1 MEHQYGTVIISNNKA
16 IDLNKIKETLK
27 YKDLIFLFVKRD
39 FISKYK
45 QTILGPMWAVIQPL
59 LTTAVFTFIFGNLA
73 NLTTLD
79 IAANNTKIPSFLF
92 YMSGTVCWGYFSSA
106 VSAISNTFIE
116 NRNIMGK
123 VYFPR
128 LVIPISTSIS
138 GLISLTIQFLMF
150 FLFWIYFKLTGNYD
164 VYFSK
169 FVFLFPLLIFQ
180 MVILGMGF
188 GIIISSLTT
197 KYRDLR
203 MLVGFGLQLW
213 QYATPI
219 AYGLSLIPQQYITLY
234 MLNPM
239 SPIITTMRYA
249 FLGTGFFSLSS
260 YLISWIITIFIFVVG
275 IILFNRVER
284 TFMDTV

>member
-1 MEHQYGTVIISNNKA
+1 
-16 IDLNKIKETLK
+16 
-27 YKDLIFLFVKRD
+27 
-39 FISKYK
+39 
-45 QTILGPMWAVIQPL
+45 
-59 LTTAVFTFIFGNLA
+59 
-73 NLTTLD
+73 
-79 IAANNTKIPSFLF
+79 
-92 YMSGTVCWGYFSSA
+92 
-106 VSAISNTFIE
+106 
-116 NRNIMGK
+116 
-123 VYFPR
+123 
-128 LVIPISTSIS
+128 
-138 GLISLTIQFLMF
+138 
-150 FLFWIYFKLTGNYD
+150 
-164 VYFSK
+164 
-169 FVFLFPLLIFQ
+169 
-180 MVILGMGF
+180 MGF